1 MKKVEFVRVKS
12 ELSGYGFGKGMKYC
26 FTGIEN
32 IIKDRLMDGWSFEG
46 RPRGDPGH
54 WRHRDPVADFS
65 EGYVSHHDEETNQR

>member
-32 IIKDRLMDGWSFEG
+32 IIKDRLMDI
-46 RPRGDPGH
+46 GDI
-54 WRHRDPVADFS
+54 
-65 EGYVSHHDEETNQR
+65 ETLSLIFQKDM